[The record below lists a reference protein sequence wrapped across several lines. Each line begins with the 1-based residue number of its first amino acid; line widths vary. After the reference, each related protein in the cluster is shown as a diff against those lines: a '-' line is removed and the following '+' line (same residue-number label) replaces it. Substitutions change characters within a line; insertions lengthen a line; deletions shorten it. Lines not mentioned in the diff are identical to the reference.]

1 MAYKAGTVND
11 FADSMAKAIEDAL
24 KTEWAQVK
32 GEALPSTGEEDR
44 RLLFV
49 AIAQGVLRYLSD
61 YDHTSLDVYDVQVTN
76 HVGNDGKV
84 RVITTGT
91 LH

>member
-11 FADSMAKAIEDAL
+11 FANSMAKAIEDAL
-24 KTEWAQVK
+24 KTEWASVK
-32 GEALPSTGEEDR
+32 GKALPSTGEEDR

-49 AIAQGVLRYLSD
+49 AIAQGVLRYLSEHD
-61 YDHTSLDVYDVQVTN
+61 DTSLDVHSVQVTN